1 MLKAETQEYVY
12 DYDFVIIVTSKAQI
26 IWNEYISLLDLFF

>member
-12 DYDFVIIVTSKAQI
+12 DYDFVIIVHFKAKLYGMSI
-26 IWNEYISLLDLFF
+26 FPF